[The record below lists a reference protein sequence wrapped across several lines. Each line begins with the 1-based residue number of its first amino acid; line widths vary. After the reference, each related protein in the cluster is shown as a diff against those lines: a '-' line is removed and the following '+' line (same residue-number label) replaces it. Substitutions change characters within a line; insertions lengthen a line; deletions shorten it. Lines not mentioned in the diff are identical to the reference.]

1 MGPPHNN
8 STNNETMIMMI
19 TATIT
24 YLTALL
30 ISKSLASCECVE
42 SLIVSTHL
50 GVDISTI
57 SLISMKSLMSSISMM
72 SFISM
77 ISIISV
83 IIYVY
88 RSAPQVSPKKESI
101 FSLTQCM
108 ANKHL
113 LVTDQLYP
121 RLKVSSITG
130 EINLAAVRMLCSASY
145 LQSEGEELSTRSTPS
160 SSASSSSSSSSTLDI
175 VLCLQNGG

>member
-50 GVDISTI
+50 GVNISTI
-57 SLISMKSLMSSISMM
+57 SLISMKS
-72 SFISM
+72 FISM
-77 ISIISV
+77 ISMISV

-88 RSAPQVSPKKESI
+88 RSVPQVSPKKESI

>member
-1 MGPPHNN
+1 
-8 STNNETMIMMI
+8 MMI
-19 TATIT
+19 TATT
-24 YLTALL
+24 ATTTHLTALL

-50 GVDISTI
+50 SVE
-57 SLISMKSLMSSISMM
+57 ISM
-72 SFISM
+72 
-77 ISIISV
+77 ISV

-88 RSAPQVSPKKESI
+88 RSVPQASQKKESIDKSI
-101 FSLTQCM
+101 FSLTECL
-108 ANKHL
+108 ADKLL

-145 LQSEGEELSTRSTPS
+145 LQLEEEELSTCSTPS
-160 SSASSSSSSSSTLDI
+160 SSASSSSSSSSTLDT
-175 VLCLQNGG
+175 VLCLVPEVGG